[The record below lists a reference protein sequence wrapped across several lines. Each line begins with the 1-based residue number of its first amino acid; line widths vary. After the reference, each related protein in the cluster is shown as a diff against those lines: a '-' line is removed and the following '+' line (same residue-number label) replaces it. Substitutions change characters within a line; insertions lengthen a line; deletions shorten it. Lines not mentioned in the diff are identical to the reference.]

1 LICLAALVAGVLNG
15 MERFTAASA
24 SYVLFNVVSMAFM
37 IGLTPYV
44 PTAGHALAWGVTASG
59 VAQLGLLLIAS
70 ARAGMALRLPR
81 PRMTPQM
88 RILLRRMVPGL
99 VGAGVT
105 QLNLAVDVV
114 ISSLLPAGTVAV
126 LYYADRVNQL
136 PLGVIGTAIGTA
148 LLPTLSRQVR
158 SGEAAAAIATINR
171 ALELALALTLPAA
184 AALIV
189 SGFPIIWTL
198 FGRGAFGAED
208 ALFSSQSLAA
218 YAVGLPAF
226 VAVKVLA
233 PAFFARGDTATPV
246 KIGIGCVVLN
256 LMLNVAFMTPLRHV
270 GPALATSVSSTV
282 NVAALGIVLV
292 RNGHLQLDARLLSR
306 APRIAGA
313 TLAMAGVLT
322 FAGHTLFAD
331 PSALPHQSGVSRM
344 IGLAITVA
352 AGLGAYGAVGQLL
365 GAFDVRL
372 ARDRLSRRFL
382 RRAPVSVIAA
392 RPSDP

>member
-1 LICLAALVAGVLNG
+1 
-15 MERFTAASA
+15 
-24 SYVLFNVVSMAFM
+24 MA
-37 IGLTPYV
+37 
-44 PTAGHALAWGVTASG
+44 
-59 VAQLGLLLIAS
+59 
-70 ARAGMALRLPR
+70 
-81 PRMTPQM
+81 
-88 RILLRRMVPGL
+88 PGL

-171 ALELALALTLPAA
+171 SLELSLALSLPAA

-198 FGRGAFGAED
+198 FGRGAFSAED

-226 VAVKVLA
+226 ITVKVLA

-246 KIGIGCVVLN
+246 KIAIGCVALN
-256 LMLNVAFMTPLRHV
+256 LLLNLAFMAPLRHV
-270 GPALATSVSSTV
+270 GPALATSVASTV
-282 NVAALGIVLV
+282 NVAALCGVLL
-292 RNGHLQLDARLLSR
+292 RKGHLRLDARLLSR
-306 APRIAGA
+306 APRIVGA
-313 TLAMAGVLT
+313 TLLMAGVLLV
-322 FAGHTLFAD
+322 AGHILFAD
-331 PSALPHQSGVSRM
+331 PALLPRQSGVARM
-344 IGLAITVA
+344 TGLAVTVV
-352 AGLGAYGAVGQLL
+352 AGLLAYGAAGQLL

-372 ARDRLSRRFL
+372 ALDRLAHRFL
-382 RRAPVSVIAA
+382 RRRPGSVIAA